1 MDGFTNERLILLEK
15 KNLLKELFL
24 PENKKARTN
33 LFTAFAV
40 GVLLLVMGSTFFGTP
55 TKKEMTDTTENLKTE
70 GIEKDTSEVQLEK
83 RLQEIFSKIAG
94 AGQVDVMVTTKCSVQ
109 SVVAQEEKSEETS
122 TKEENDHGIAK
133 VTESVKR
140 ENTVVLTEDGKG
152 KSTPFILKE
161 NVPEI
166 EGIVIVA
173 EGGGDAVV
181 QQNLTAAAQAL
192 LHVPAHKVAILKMK

>member
-1 MDGFTNERLILLEK
+1 MEK

>member
-1 MDGFTNERLILLEK
+1 M
-15 KNLLKELFL
+15 